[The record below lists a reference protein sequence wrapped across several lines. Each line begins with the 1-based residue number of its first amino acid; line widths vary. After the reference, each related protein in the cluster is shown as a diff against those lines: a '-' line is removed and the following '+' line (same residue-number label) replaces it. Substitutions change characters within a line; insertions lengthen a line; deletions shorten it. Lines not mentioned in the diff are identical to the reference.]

1 MNTTTNASTL
11 DVFQAAAWLDEVWN
25 STAHAISADL
35 IKWQCTTWGS
45 GAVAQTG
52 QTPPSLTW
60 SLPRSN

>member
-25 STAHAISADL
+25 STSTRSAP
-35 IKWQCTTWGS
+35 TSSSGS
-45 GAVAQTG
+45 ALPGGADAVAQTG